1 MRKYFNFTN
10 VLASAVL
17 FVLLAGCQKG
27 DLLSNPNVVSE
38 SSTVPASLLLNQIT
52 SNLQQEEEP
61 IVSTVYRY
69 NQNIVSNYSYY
80 FGSNA
85 YNWSNTSDPYS
96 RIRYC
101 AKLEEQAQ
109 KQFGNTTNVYFA
121 LSKFFRAYSF
131 IWLSQRVGDIP
142 MSQAGDVNNLT
153 PVYDAQKTVYKT
165 ALAMLDTA
173 NTLLGSLYS
182 ATTASNKIDGDIY
195 GLSISQWQKIVNT
208 FKLRVLISL
217 SKRATDNADLAIPAQ
232 FAAIV
237 TNPAKYPIM
246 TSNADNLAYK
256 YTSITLYPPNRT
268 GNAPYN
274 NCANISQTFM
284 NLLTANKDPR
294 TFVLTT
300 PALYYI
306 KRGKSLNDF
315 TAYVGQDNN
324 KTQAQMSNF
333 NADSLYSC
341 MSYNRYMS
349 SASGA
354 NCEPYI
360 LIGYPEM
367 CFNIAE
373 AANRGWIPGIS
384 GANWYNAGIAASMNL
399 YGITDGKSVPI
410 GNYDGTNTNLGSVTL
425 ELNTFLNNPNV
436 VYAGDNAA
444 GLTQILQQKYIAFW
458 MNSGFE
464 SYYNWRRTGVPSFT
478 QGGPGVGTPNNSI
491 PLRWQ
496 YPLSEINYNASNYQ
510 ASLQAQFG
518 GTDDVNAK
526 MWLIK

>member
-1 MRKYFNFTN
+1 MKNYFRIS
-10 VLASAVL
+10 LLSLSAAVI
-17 FVLLAGCQKG
+17 FLLSGCQKG
-27 DLLSNPNVVSE
+27 NLLSNPNVVSE
-38 SSTVPASLLLNQIT
+38 ASTVPASLLLNQIT
-52 SNLQQEEEP
+52 SNLMQEEEP

-85 YNWSNTSDPYS
+85 YNWANTSDPYT

-101 AKLEEQAQ
+101 VKLEEQAQ
-109 KQFGNTTNVYFA
+109 KQFGNTTNIYFA

-131 IWLSQRVGDIP
+131 IWLTQRVGDIP

-153 PVYDAQKTVYKT
+153 PAYDAQKTVYKNC
-165 ALAMLDTA
+165 LAMLDTA
-173 NTLLGSLYS
+173 NTLIANLYS
-182 ATTASNKIDGDIY
+182 VNTAANKVDGDIY
-195 GLSISQWQKIVNT
+195 GISISQWQKVINSY
-208 FKLRVLISL
+208 KLRVLISL
-217 SKRATDNADLAIPAQ
+217 SKRAADNADLNIPAQ

-237 TNPAKYPIM
+237 NNPSKYPIL
-246 TSNADNLAYK
+246 TSNSDNLAYK
-256 YTSITLYPPNRT
+256 YTTITLYPPNRT

-274 NCANISQTFM
+274 NCANINQTYM

-306 KRGKSLNDF
+306 KRGKALSDF

-324 KTQAQMSNF
+324 KTQALMTNF

-354 NCEPYI
+354 NCEPYV
-360 LIGYPEM
+360 LIGYPEL

-373 AANRGWIPGIS
+373 AANLGWIPGTS
-384 GANWYNAGIAASMNL
+384 GAAWYNAGIAASLNL
-399 YGITDGKSVPI
+399 YGITDSKVVTI
-410 GNYDGTNTNLGSVTL
+410 GNYDGSNTNLGSVVLDVT
-425 ELNTFLNNPNV
+425 TFLKNV
-436 VYAGDNAA
+436 TYAGDNAA
-444 GLTQILQQKYIAFW
+444 GLTQILQQKYLAFW

-464 SYYNWRRTGVPSFT
+464 SYYNWRRTGIPALA
-478 QGGPGVGTPNNSI
+478 QGGAGIATPNNTI
-491 PLRWQ
+491 PYRWQ
-496 YPLSEINYNASNYQ
+496 YPISEINYNADNYRQ
-510 ASLQAQFG
+510 AIQSQYG

-526 MWLIK
+526 MWLLK